1 MNEVWISDILQYKY
15 ILNNPWAILRLRILL
30 VYLKF
35 KFDLAFCIF
44 ICYIWQLQNLIHHI
58 VENGILGYILSTILR
73 NQTWVTHSLSHYT
86 FENIFFLKYIH
97 LSYGH
102 CFNLEI
108 LQTMLEG
115 LHVCNLKKSES
126 LSLLPL
132 LSFSIWSRFLFPLL
146 MLVHFSLVVSAGTRC
161 LRISQQDALEPVFS
175 IWI

>member
-73 NQTWVTHSLSHYT
+73 NQTWVTHLLSHYT

-102 CFNLEI
+102 SFNLEI
-108 LQTMLEG
+108 LQTMFEG

-126 LSLLPL
+126 LSLPPPFKWSFQM
-132 LSFSIWSRFLFPLL
+132 LSLSLQFNNLKQTWGSATCSVFLE
-146 MLVHFSLVVSAGTRC
+146 
-161 LRISQQDALEPVFS
+161 EPPNRQVP
-175 IWI
+175 